1 MPSQFLEFDFAEDG
15 DGGLSASALAS
26 PAPPHTPTLIA
37 EVQALLQALT
47 AELGPP
53 GPLDEGHGWDLELQ
67 IEGEGG
73 EPIAWEATAAA
84 ALPGRIQLS
93 LDLAGGEALRQ
104 ALHGWWA
111 A

>member
-1 MPSQFLEFDFAEDG
+1 MPSQFLEFDLAEDG

-26 PAPPHTPTLIA
+26 PAPPHTHALVA
-37 EVQALLQALT
+37 EVQALLQALH

-53 GPLDEGHGWDLELQ
+53 GPLDAGHDWDLELQ

-73 EPIAWEATAAA
+73 EPIAWEAAAA
-84 ALPGRIQLS
+84 PSGRIQLS

-104 ALHGWWA
+104 CLQGWWA